1 MTMDLQTT
9 YTELF
14 LCQNVEELSKQ
25 AKLVL
30 KCLRFK
36 KSLDFICCSL
46 SCLLES
52 SWYIAVDTTDMD
64 PGNLHFSNKIYKLY
78 RIVCNCNKLYF

>member
-1 MTMDLQTT
+1 MTMDLQTI
-9 YTELF
+9 YAELF

-46 SCLLES
+46 SCLLEPS
-52 SWYIAVDTTDMD
+52 
-64 PGNLHFSNKIYKLY
+64 
-78 RIVCNCNKLYF
+78 